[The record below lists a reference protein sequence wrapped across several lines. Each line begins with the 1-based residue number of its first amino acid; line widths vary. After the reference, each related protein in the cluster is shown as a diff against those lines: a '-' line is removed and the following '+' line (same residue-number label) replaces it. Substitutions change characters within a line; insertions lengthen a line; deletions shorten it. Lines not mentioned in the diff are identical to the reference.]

1 MPYEDFVDLCA
12 ISNISLIIF
21 DEALH
26 GYYIHGMNPFGQAE
40 GSLQYIESV
49 FEKESRCKINL
60 IQHSVRAE
68 PSAMTTPTR
77 CRLSRWCSPSKSGS
91 PSK

>member
-1 MPYEDFVDLCA
+1 MPMPYEDFVDLCA

-49 FEKESRCKINL
+49 F
-60 IQHSVRAE
+60 
-68 PSAMTTPTR
+68 
-77 CRLSRWCSPSKSGS
+77 
-91 PSK
+91 